1 VATTKICQGNIYALY
16 MDVNTKFKSYTFDG
30 SKSSL
35 LDVNMNQ
42 FYHALGDRFK
52 HWCSTFDI

>member
-1 VATTKICQGNIYALY
+1 

-30 SKSSL
+30 YKSSL

-42 FYHALGDRFK
+42 FYHALGDRLK